1 MINRIFIKGNLRN
14 IFKQKCIQKEMDK
27 RGQGLSVNAIIL
39 IVLGIVVLV
48 LLVLGF
54 TIGWSR
60 ILPFISTDNADT
72 IVTACS
78 IACST
83 NSQFDYCSV
92 ERELK
97 AGDNNLKDVTCNYL
111 AKEKPEFGVATCSSI
126 SCDNFIIV
134 EVAAADVLQNQCAG
148 NEGKTIQALI
158 GDTLVSYNC
167 PTS

>member
-1 MINRIFIKGNLRN
+1 MNNK
-14 IFKQKCIQKEMDK
+14 K
-27 RGQGLSVNAIIL
+27 GQGLSVNAIIL

-72 IVTACS
+72 IATACS

-83 NSQFDYCSV
+83 NSQFDFCSV

-97 AGDNNLKDVTCNYL
+97 AGDNDLKDVTCNYL
-111 AKEKPEFGVATCSSI
+111 AEKRPEFGTDSCSTV
-126 SCDNFIIV
+126 SCDNVVIV
-134 EVAAADVLQNQCAG
+134 DVVAQELLQNQCTG
-148 NEGKTIQALI
+148 NENKIIQALI
-158 GDTLVSYNC
+158 GDTLVSLDC
-167 PTS
+167 SSS